1 MDCIFCKI
9 FQGAIPSKKV
19 FENDKVLAF
28 HDINPKAPVHILVI
42 HKVHTPS
49 VSETDEA
56 HSFIFAD
63 LFNAVRIIADELSLN
78 EKGYRLI
85 INNGK
90 AAGQEVFHVHV
101 HILAGVESLGVMVA
115 D

>member
-1 MDCIFCKI
+1 MDCLFCKI
-9 FQGAIPSKKV
+9 YQGAIPAKKV
-19 FENDKVLAF
+19 FENDNVIAF

-49 VSETDEA
+49 VSETDSE
-56 HSFIFAD
+56 HSYIFAD
-63 LFNAVRIIADELSLN
+63 IFDAIRIIADELSLN
-78 EKGYRLI
+78 EMGYRLI

-101 HILAGVESLGVMVA
+101 HIIGGVASLGTMIEV
-115 D
+115 